1 MHQTWHE
8 RADGKE
14 SPCSLKRG
22 TLGAF
27 GMRGGLASMGRRSA
41 KRSPGHGGRPG
52 LQGSLRGEPVMGR
65 DSHRGCGIPR
75 QARPVQLSFSYGA
88 IGNSDRRDFLCL
100 SLNRRGGVTLQ
111 RQHGPEPLKVTSGWA
126 VAFRRYSLDYVV
138 DEDAARRKQ
147 DQYLIRTLRHAMGLA
162 VAATNA
168 MMQHS

>member
-1 MHQTWHE
+1 
-8 RADGKE
+8 
-14 SPCSLKRG
+14 
-22 TLGAF
+22 
-27 GMRGGLASMGRRSA
+27 MGRRSA

-65 DSHRGCGIPR
+65 DSHRGAEYRGSTTVSTITF
-75 QARPVQLSFSYGA
+75 LW
-88 IGNSDRRDFLCL
+88 SDRKFC
-100 SLNRRGGVTLQ
+100 SAESCST
-111 RQHGPEPLKVTSGWA
+111 RQHGPEPLEVTSSWA
-126 VAFRRYSLDYVV
+126 VACRRYSLDYVV